1 MFFIIQSVEVKCFLA
16 AQVIYLKVKIQNK
29 KIQPGTG
36 PMKNG
41 SASFSKNLF

>member
-16 AQVIYLKVKIQNK
+16 AQVIFLKVKIQNK

-36 PMKNG
+36 SKKNG